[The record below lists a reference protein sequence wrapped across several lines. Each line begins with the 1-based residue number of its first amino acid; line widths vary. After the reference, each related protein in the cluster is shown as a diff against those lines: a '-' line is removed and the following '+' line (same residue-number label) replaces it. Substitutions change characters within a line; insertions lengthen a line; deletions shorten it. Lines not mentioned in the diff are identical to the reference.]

1 MVKAWFDNK
10 DGTLEM
16 RVQGHAGFAEIGKD
30 PVCAGASVLAMAAA
44 QCIDWMGGH
53 DCMEE
58 PPKIHVAGGNVRVT
72 CRPKEDYFPQVFTVM
87 EVAQVGMLLLEG
99 AYPEHAAVKTFA
111 AAEAEAIKDSSTSRT
126 D

>member
-1 MVKAWFDNK
+1 MVKAWFDRK

-44 QCIDWMGGH
+44 QYIDGMDDQ

-58 PPKIHVAGGNVRVT
+58 TPKIHVTGGNVRVT
-72 CRPKEDYFPQVFTVM
+72 CRPKEEFYPQALTVM
-87 EVAQVGMLLLEG
+87 EVAQVGMLLLAG

-111 AAEAEAIKDSSTSRT
+111 AAEAEAIEGSSTSRT